1 MPELPEVETILHGL
15 KPHLENAMIH
25 DVIVRQQQLR
35 WPIPRNI
42 KRKIKQHRIR
52 ELSRRGKYLLIH
64 LEIGAIIM
72 HLGMSGSL
80 RIVTDDIP
88 VKKHDHI
95 DIILSDRKIMRYTDP
110 RRFGALLLTED
121 DPLKHP
127 LLRSLGMEPL
137 DTCFTSQSL
146 LKRVKNRR
154 APIKSFIMDSKIVV
168 GVGNIYASEA
178 LFLAEIHPL
187 TPANHLNEMQCRQLV
202 KSIKKILR
210 AAIKRGGTTLKDF
223 INSDGRPGYFS
234 QQLKV
239 YGRDGQPCVKCNTNL
254 ELLKIGQRST
264 VFCPNCQPITFLQDT
279 KLL

>member
-1 MPELPEVETILHGL
+1 MPELPEVETTLRGL
-15 KPHLENAMIH
+15 KPHLEDAMIQ
-25 DVIVRQQQLR
+25 DVIVRQHQLR
-35 WPIPRNI
+35 WPIPHNI

-64 LEIGAIIM
+64 LEVGAIIM

-80 RIVTDDIP
+80 RIINDDVP
-88 VKKHDHI
+88 AKKHDHI
-95 DIILSDRKIMRYTDP
+95 DIILSNHKIMRYADP

-121 DPLKHP
+121 DPLEHP

-137 DTCFTSQSL
+137 DTCFTSRYL
-146 LKRVKNRR
+146 LKMMKSRRTPVK
-154 APIKSFIMDSKIVV
+154 SLIMDSKIVV
-168 GVGNIYASEA
+168 GIGNIYASEA
-178 LFLAEIHPL
+178 LFLAGIHPL
-187 TPANHLNEMQCRQLV
+187 TPAGDLNEMQCKRLV
-202 KSIKKILR
+202 KSIKQILR

-239 YGRDGQPCVKCNTNL
+239 YGREGQPCVKCNANL

-264 VFCPNCQPITFLQDT
+264 VFCLNCQPVILQDT
-279 KLL
+279 KSL